1 MQVSVWVA
9 SSSGSTSAWQTMMQ
23 ATPISSAR
31 RIMSGWSPQTTM
43 LSGLENIR
51 FSRLAGRAMVT
62 SPEISSRISPPWL
75 RIFPSSTDSRLYTG
89 ILPTL
94 GLRTEDMS

>member
-1 MQVSVWVA
+1 MMQV
-9 SSSGSTSAWQTMMQ
+9 
-23 ATPISSAR
+23 TPISSAR

-62 SPEISSRISPPWL
+62 SPEITSRISPPWL
-75 RIFPSSTDSRLYTG
+75 RILPSSTDSRLYTG
-89 ILPTL
+89 ISPTL

>member
-1 MQVSVWVA
+1 
-9 SSSGSTSAWQTMMQ
+9 MMQ
-23 ATPISSAR
+23 LTLISSAR

-43 LSGLENIR
+43 LPGSENTR

-62 SPEISSRISPPWL
+62 SPEITSRISPPWL
-75 RIFPSSTDSRLYTG
+75 RILPSSTDSRLYTG
-89 ILPTL
+89 ISPTL